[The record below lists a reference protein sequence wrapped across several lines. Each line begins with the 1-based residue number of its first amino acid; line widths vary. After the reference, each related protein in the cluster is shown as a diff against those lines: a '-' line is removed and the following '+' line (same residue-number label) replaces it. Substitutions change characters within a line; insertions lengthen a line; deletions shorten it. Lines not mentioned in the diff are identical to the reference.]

1 MSLTYTRE
9 DELADA
15 VDRWRERARIGEERV
30 RELRDVLA
38 KTVEIVDAK
47 GYMTHEQQEILR
59 RARAALEET

>member
-15 VDRWRERARIGEERV
+15 VDQWQERA

-38 KTVEIVDAK
+38 KTIEIVDAK